1 MWEIEVRRGPASLVL
16 VNARIVPFPE
26 NHAGVGTAHILESC
40 VNTRTVRVHADM
52 PTMVRIPRRND
63 DPTMLLWMQ

>member
-16 VNARIVPFPE
+16 VNAGIVPFPE
-26 NHAGVGTAHILESC
+26 NHAGAGTAHILESC
-40 VNTRTVRVHADM
+40 VNTRTVRIHADM
-52 PTMVRIPRRND
+52 LTMVRIPRRNN